1 MQRIKEVIIIRA
13 ADPDGSMFR
22 AIMDA
27 LRGRRAEVIE
37 LAAPSHD
44 TLTFGDIEIHPDRRV
59 VLKAGEEVRLNHGE
73 FSMLLLL
80 ASAPGQVF
88 SKDQLYDAAWHEE
101 YRYGTTAVENI
112 IWRLRQKLEDDPRHP
127 VYIKTVIRSG
137 YKSQDKDRGGASI
150 GAASFPLPA
159 HRLAQTNHRPFSIQ
173 R

>member
-1 MQRIKEVIIIRA
+1 MKEVIIIRTV
-13 ADPDGSMFR
+13 DPDGSMFQ

-27 LRGRRAEVIE
+27 LRSRRAEVFE
-37 LAAPSHD
+37 LTGTSHD
-44 TLTFGDIEIHPDRRV
+44 MLTFGDVEIYPNLRT

-137 YKSQDKDRGGASI
+137 YKIEKPR
-150 GAASFPLPA
+150 
-159 HRLAQTNHRPFSIQ
+159 
-173 R
+173 

>member
-1 MQRIKEVIIIRA
+1 MKEVIIIRTV
-13 ADPDGSMFR
+13 DPDGSMFQ

-27 LRGRRAEVIE
+27 LRSRRAEVFE
-37 LAAPSHD
+37 LTGTSHD
-44 TLTFGDIEIHPDRRV
+44 MLTFGDVEIYPNLRT
-59 VLKAGEEVRLNHGE
+59 VLKAGEEVHLSHGE

-137 YKSQDKDRGGASI
+137 YKIEKPR
-150 GAASFPLPA
+150 
-159 HRLAQTNHRPFSIQ
+159 
-173 R
+173 

>member
-1 MQRIKEVIIIRA
+1 MPYFSFRQKSISNFPKEVSGMEKIIVIRA
-13 ADPDGSMFR
+13 ADPDGRMFR

-37 LAAPSHD
+37 LDAPSHD
-44 TLTFGDIEIHPDRRV
+44 ILTFGDIEICPDRRT
-59 VLKAGEEVRLNHGE
+59 VLKAGKEVRLNHGE
-73 FSMLLLL
+73 FSMLLFL
-80 ASAPGQVF
+80 ASAPGRVF

-137 YKSQDKDRGGASI
+137 YKIEKPR
-150 GAASFPLPA
+150 
-159 HRLAQTNHRPFSIQ
+159 
-173 R
+173 